1 MFTLTLVSLMTLTI
15 FCGIPYSYRISN
27 MACLSTESNAFLKL
41 INTNVI
47 SLFALCIS
55 LMISLRAKI

>member
-1 MFTLTLVSLMTLTI
+1 
-15 FCGIPYSYRISN
+15 

-47 SLFALCIS
+47 SLFVLRIS